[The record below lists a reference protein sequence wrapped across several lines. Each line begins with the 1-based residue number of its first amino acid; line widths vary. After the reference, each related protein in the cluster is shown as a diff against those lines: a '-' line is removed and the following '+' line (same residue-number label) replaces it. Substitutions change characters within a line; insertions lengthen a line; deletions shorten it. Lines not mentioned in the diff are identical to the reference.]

1 LYVQL
6 VFELDRRLRKQQEH
20 IMTSFKV
27 VALALLSATASTRL
41 GHALSSSSSEESHEN
56 NRDNEMKNRDT
67 QKTSLAERLAD
78 GRRYASGKT
87 AEAVDL
93 SNFLQA
99 VIRSGDRVCL
109 EGDNQKQADV
119 LAAALAKID
128 PAKVHDLHT
137 IQYAAAEL

>member
-1 LYVQL
+1 MPSAGLECDPGQYQCGDLASVAR
-6 VFELDRRLRKQQEH
+6 FHRAPRKKAKRIRE
-20 IMTSFKV
+20 ITK
-27 VALALLSATASTRL
+27 
-41 GHALSSSSSEESHEN
+41 
-56 NRDNEMKNRDT
+56 MKNWDT
-67 QKTSLAERLAD
+67 QKTSLAERLAH

-119 LAAALAKID
+119 LAAALANID
-128 PAKVHDLHT
+128 PAKFHDLHM